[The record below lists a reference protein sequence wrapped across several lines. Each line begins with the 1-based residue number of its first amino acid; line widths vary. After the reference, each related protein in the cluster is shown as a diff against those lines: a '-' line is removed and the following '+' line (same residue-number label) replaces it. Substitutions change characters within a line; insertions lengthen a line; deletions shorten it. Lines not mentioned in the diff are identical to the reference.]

1 MMKHSKGVMDLSKF
15 LRSDDE
21 DDQGNVGE
29 VDADD
34 AASLNPEGEL
44 IKKHYVVD
52 DRNFI
57 KEVWTHENHDLL
69 RLFDDLSL

>member
-21 DDQGNVGE
+21 DDQGNVE
-29 VDADD
+29 KVDADD
-34 AASLNPEGEL
+34 GASLNPEGEL

-57 KEVWTHENHDLL
+57 QDV
-69 RLFDDLSL
+69 

>member
-44 IKKHYVVD
+44 IH
-52 DRNFI
+52 R
-57 KEVWTHENHDLL
+57 
-69 RLFDDLSL
+69 DLS